1 MKTLEEFQEDGARFL
16 ARERKAFLGDEA
28 GLGKTLQA
36 IRACDHIGARKV
48 LAIVPPSVV
57 VNWRREFADSS
68 LLDPQLDI
76 TTPTLAARAKLETAY
91 DAVILDEGHYYKT
104 PTSARTKTVYGE
116 RCEGEGLVSLAP
128 HTFVLSGSPVPNN
141 PSEIWT
147 HLHALR
153 PELIPG
159 PAGTG
164 PLSFT
169 RFQQVY
175 CQIQQTPFGPR
186 ITGVRPSRV
195 PALKELLSHFM
206 LRRFED
212 SIALPPLRIEP
223 LYVDATI
230 SRIDNSEDAKKVRD
244 ALAADGLAGLKKLTG
259 HVAELRR
266 LLGLAKVEPVI
277 NYVRDWLMNNDGKIC
292 IYAHH
297 REVIECFQRTFRDQC
312 ASITGSTTNRQAEVD
327 RLQTDPMCRVFIGQE
342 QAAGEAITLTK
353 ASETLLVEPSWVPKD
368 NYQVIKRI
376 HRYGQEQPCLARF
389 VTIEGSID
397 DKINQVLMRKEAM
410 ISAVFGEAA

>member
-1 MKTLEEFQEDGARFL
+1 MKTLEPFQEDGARFL
-16 ARERKAFLGDEA
+16 ARERRAFLGDEA

-36 IRACDHIGARKV
+36 IRACDHLGARRV

-57 VNWRREFADSS
+57 VNWRREFAESS
-68 LLDPQLDI
+68 LLDPELDI
-76 TTPTLAARAKLETAY
+76 TTPTLAERHPLKSSY
-91 DAVILDEGHYYKT
+91 DAIILDEAHYYKG
-104 PTSARTKTVYGE
+104 PTSKRTQRIYGE
-116 RCEGEGLVSLAP
+116 RCEGEGIVSLAP
-128 HTFVLSGSPVPNN
+128 HVFCLSGSPVPNN

-159 PAGTG
+159 PAGKG
-164 PLSFT
+164 ALAYT

-186 ITGVRPSRV
+186 IIGVRPSRV
-195 PALKELLSHFM
+195 AALKELLSHFM
-206 LRRFED
+206 LRRFENA
-212 SIALPPLRIEP
+212 INLPPLRIEP
-223 LYVDATI
+223 LYVDATVG
-230 SRIDNSEDAKKVRD
+230 RLNNSEDAERVRE
-244 ALAADGLAGLKKLTG
+244 ALEKDGIAGLKELSV

-266 LLGLAKVEPVI
+266 LLGLAKVEPVCD
-277 NYVRDWLMNNDGKIC
+277 YVRDWLQNNDGKIC

-297 REVIECFQRTFRDQC
+297 REVIECFQRVFRDQC
-312 ASITGSTTNRQAEVD
+312 ASITGSTKNRQAEVD
-327 RLQTDPMCRVFIGQE
+327 RLQNDPECRVFVGQE

-397 DKINQVLMRKEAM
+397 DKINKVLMRKETM
-410 ISAVFGEAA
+410 ISAVFGEVA

>member
-1 MKTLEEFQEDGARFL
+1 MKTLEPFQEDGARFL

-68 LLDPQLDI
+68 LLDPALDI
-76 TTPTLAARAKLETAY
+76 TTPTLAKSAKLRERY

-104 PTSARTKTVYGE
+104 PTSARTKLIYGE

-128 HTFVLSGSPVPNN
+128 HVFVLSGSPVPNN

-147 HLHALR
+147 HLNALR

-164 PLSFT
+164 ALTFT

-175 CQIQQTPFGPR
+175 CQIQQTPFGPK

-206 LRRFED
+206 LRRFENA
-212 SIALPPLRIEP
+212 IALPPLRIEP

-230 SRIDNSEDAKKVRD
+230 ARLNNSDDAQKVRA
-244 ALAADGLAGLKKLTG
+244 ALEEGGIAGLKTLTG

-266 LLGLAKVEPVI
+266 LLGLAKVEPVCA
-277 NYVRDWLMNNDGKIC
+277 YVKEWLLNNDGKIC

-297 REVIECFQRTFRDQC
+297 REAIQCFQNVFRDQC

-327 RLQTDPMCRVFIGQE
+327 RLQNDPDCRVFIGQE

-397 DKINQVLMRKEAM
+397 DDINKVLMRKEAM